1 MSNAEQTQRPPTFFE
16 SIQILGRA
24 PKFRDLLAASPL
36 VVWYV
41 FCLSW
46 QVPIMVRDAAQLSLS
61 HIDGMAALDI
71 ASRVARFGFAALL
84 TMLMIVRRTPIKKHQ
99 SLAKRLIAF
108 FGCYVGIGAQV
119 LPTMPSPPS
128 VAVLSAFL
136 VIFGMGFA
144 MFSLFYLGRSISIMP
159 ESRKLVTGGPYSLVR
174 HPLYVGEQLAVVG
187 IALQCRSVWVLA
199 ILTLQFGCQ
208 LYRMIYEE
216 EILTDTFPEYKEYAE
231 QTARLI
237 PWLY

>member
-1 MSNAEQTQRPPTFFE
+1 MSTAEQTTRPPTFFE
-16 SIQILGRA
+16 SIQILGRE
-24 PKFRDLLAASPL
+24 PKFHDLLAASPL
-36 VVWYV
+36 LVWYV
-41 FCLSW
+41 FCLAW
-46 QVPIMVRDAAQLSLS
+46 QLPLLARNAMQLSLT
-61 HIDGMAALDI
+61 HINWLAALSV
-71 ASRVARFGFAALL
+71 ASLIARFGFAAML
-84 TMLMIVRRTPIKKHQ
+84 TMLMIIRRTPIKKHQ
-99 SLAKRLIAF
+99 GFAKRAIAF

-119 LPTMPSPPS
+119 LPTQPSTPS
-128 VAVLSAFL
+128 LAVLSGFL

-144 MFSLFYLGRSISIMP
+144 AFSLFYLGRSISIMP

-216 EILTDTFPEYKEYAE
+216 EILADTFPEYKDYAD

>member
-1 MSNAEQTQRPPTFFE
+1 MTTATRAPNFFE
-16 SIQILGRA
+16 SIQVLGRE

-36 VVWYV
+36 VIWYV
-41 FCLSW
+41 ICLSW
-46 QVPIMVRDAAQLSLS
+46 QIPIFARDIAQISLA
-61 HIDGMAALDI
+61 HIDPLSSIDLL
-71 ASRVARFGFAALL
+71 SRISRFMFAALL
-84 TMLMIVRRTPIKKHQ
+84 TLLMIIRRTPIKKHQ
-99 SLAKRLIAF
+99 SLAKRAIAF

-119 LPTMPSPPS
+119 LPTLPSPPS
-128 VAVLSAFL
+128 VALLSAFL

-144 MFSLFYLGRSISIMP
+144 TFSLLWLGRSISIMP

-187 IALQCRSVWVLA
+187 IALQCHSVWVLA
-199 ILTLQFGCQ
+199 ILTLQFCCQ

-216 EILTDTFPEYKEYAE
+216 EILTETFPEYKAYAD